1 MPVSDDPRT
10 AARVL
15 VGNGDAAGA
24 AEVVASAFA
33 DYPYWVWIEPDPTL
47 RRELIR
53 TYYRLDLA
61 EMIGAGGSHGLPA
74 DGVLAGVAIWLRS
87 TYLADGFA
95 NDASAALGPATA
107 RIERALAAMETMV
120 PAEPHWYLDVLAV
133 HRDHQGA
140 GLGVRVLRSGLDRAD
155 AEGVGCHLETA
166 RPENVAWYQRLGFA
180 VTGEIDIDGLRLWG
194 MWRPPSR
201 S

>member
-1 MPVSDDPRT
+1 MAVSVRRDPAVRLLAGGDDV
-10 AARVL
+10 AA
-15 VGNGDAAGA
+15 A

-47 RRELIR
+47 RRTLIR

-61 EMIGAGGSHGLPA
+61 EMIAAGGSHGLPA
-74 DGVLAGVAIWLRS
+74 QGSLYGVAIWLRS
-87 TYLADGFA
+87 TDLVNGFA
-95 NDASAALGPATA
+95 NDASAALGPAAA
-107 RIERALAAMETMV
+107 RIERALAAMEAMV

-140 GLGVRVLRSGLDRAD
+140 GLGVRVLRPGLDRAD
-155 AEGVGCHLETA
+155 DVGTGCYLETA
-166 RPENVAWYQRLGFA
+166 RPENVAWYERLDFA
-180 VTGEIDIDGLRLWG
+180 ITNEIDVDGLRLWG